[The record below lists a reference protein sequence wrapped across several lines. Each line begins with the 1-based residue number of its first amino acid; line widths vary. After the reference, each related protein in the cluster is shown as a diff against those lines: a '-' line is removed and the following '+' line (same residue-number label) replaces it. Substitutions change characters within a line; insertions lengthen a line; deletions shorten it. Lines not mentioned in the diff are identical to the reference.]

1 MCEDYGIIL
10 IPIVRWNKIEVN
22 GTGVLDSDLGKK
34 KKKKKWVSHIPVLGY
49 KAGLKKEGNGLDC
62 FCPYVA
68 K

>member
-34 KKKKKWVSHIPVLGY
+34 KKKRKSEYPTY
-49 KAGLKKEGNGLDC
+49 QSLDIRLD
-62 FCPYVA
+62 
-68 K
+68 

>member
-34 KKKKKWVSHIPVLGY
+34 KKRKK
-49 KAGLKKEGNGLDC
+49 
-62 FCPYVA
+62 
-68 K
+68 